1 MQPLPPVVSLVLAT
15 LALLAATI
23 VFLWAWVALSA
34 RLFRVREF
42 FDESHEVLTDDG
54 ATIVLSRVRPR
65 GEASAL
71 PPVVLC
77 HGLAMNRRAF
87 ALHEKR
93 SFAVAFAERG
103 RDVWLLEL
111 RGSAETV
118 SSRAIAKA
126 TFDDY
131 AAHDIPTALA
141 FVREK
146 TGAIEVDW
154 VGFSM
159 GGMLA
164 YAYLGARKGTGV
176 RRLAT
181 IGSPVYFADH
191 PAARAFAAFPLLFAP
206 LLSMTRTPF
215 RWLSLLA
222 APLVWPGVPRVF
234 SRGLRGEHY
243 NGRWI
248 RRMMANTLA
257 DVPAGVSKQ
266 FVRWLERGRFDS
278 NDGRFDYL
286 GGLASITIPTF
297 IVAGSHD
304 RLAPPSAVLEAAD
317 RITAPVETH
326 QVGARFGTRHDYD
339 HLDLILGRDAVADVF
354 GPVAD
359 WFERTS
365 L

>member
-1 MQPLPPVVSLVLAT
+1 MHPLSPGVSFLLAT
-15 LALLAATI
+15 LALLAAT
-23 VFLWAWVALSA
+23 VAFLWAWVALSA
-34 RLFRVREF
+34 RVFRVRAF
-42 FDESHEVLTDDG
+42 FDESYDVATEDG
-54 ATIVLSRVRPR
+54 ATIVLSRIRPR
-65 GEASAL
+65 GEPRGL

-111 RGSAETV
+111 RGSADAAPPT
-118 SSRAIAKA
+118 AIAKA
-126 TFDDY
+126 SFDDY
-131 AAHDIPTALA
+131 ATHDVPAALA

-146 TGAIEVDW
+146 TGANEVDW

-164 YAYLGARKGTGV
+164 YAFLGARRGAGV

-181 IGSPVYFADH
+181 IGSPVRFSEH
-191 PAARAFAAFPLLFAP
+191 PAARAFATFPLL
-206 LLSMTRTPF
+206 LSPFLSLARTPF
-215 RWLSLLA
+215 RWLALVA
-222 APLVWPGVPRVF
+222 APLVWPGVPRAL

-257 DVPAGVSKQ
+257 DVPSGVSKQ
-266 FVRWLERGRFDS
+266 FVRWLRAGTFDS

-286 GGLASITIPTF
+286 DGLASITVPTF

-304 RLAPPSAVLEAAD
+304 RLAPPTAVLEAAE
-317 RITAPVETH
+317 RITAPVETL

-339 HLDLILGRDAVADVF
+339 HLDLILGRDAVSDVF
-354 GPVAD
+354 TPVAQWLD
-359 WFERTS
+359 RRS